1 MRSASCLSETERGPF
16 TSMVVLLLL
25 YEACSSLGK
34 TTQLIGESL
43 N

>member
-1 MRSASCLSETERGPF
+1 
-16 TSMVVLLLL
+16 MVVLLLL